1 MGRPSGWEE
10 ENVELRAG
18 IALKMHYFV
27 FLKLELW
34 WALLVC
40 KHLKVE
46 GGQMAL
52 AGLHYFLLY
61 IWDLPDKNAGPA
73 TAWQQESLS

>member
-1 MGRPSGWEE
+1 
-10 ENVELRAG
+10 
-18 IALKMHYFV
+18 
-27 FLKLELW
+27 
-34 WALLVC
+34 
-40 KHLKVE
+40 
-46 GGQMAL
+46 MAL